1 MFLPVKNFFA
11 DYFFYRRVIFTDEY
25 SKILFFHKRQ
35 HLVFSNLKIS
45 LVYLF
50 YWALKLIKTFKLVNQ
65 CKRLMFFNSIN
76 VFRQPGKK
84 IRSKKYFASDE
95 IFYRR
100 FCRRCL
106 LVLTRLEKLS
116 EYLPSIR
123 LDLISSLL
131 YL

>member
-76 VFRQPGKK
+76 VFR
-84 IRSKKYFASDE
+84 
-95 IFYRR
+95 
-100 FCRRCL
+100 
-106 LVLTRLEKLS
+106 
-116 EYLPSIR
+116 
-123 LDLISSLL
+123 
-131 YL
+131 